1 MFLKEVIVI
10 YNVFADYTII
20 LSRMEKENMKT
31 KFMLIIS
38 ILLLVVAI
46 PFLLKND
53 THVIG
58 TVLLMISMML
68 NLIRGLVNL
77 WNERRLK

>member
-1 MFLKEVIVI
+1 
-10 YNVFADYTII
+10 
-20 LSRMEKENMKT
+20 MKT

-46 PFLLKND
+46 PFLWKDN

-58 TVLLMISMML
+58 TVLLMISIML
-68 NLIRGLVNL
+68 NLIRGLINL
-77 WNERRLK
+77 WNERILK

>member
-1 MFLKEVIVI
+1 
-10 YNVFADYTII
+10 
-20 LSRMEKENMKT
+20 MKT

-38 ILLLVVAI
+38 IPLLVLTI
-46 PFLLKND
+46 PFLWND
-53 THVIG
+53 NTHVIG

-68 NLIRGLVNL
+68 NLIRVSINL

>member
-1 MFLKEVIVI
+1 
-10 YNVFADYTII
+10 
-20 LSRMEKENMKT
+20 MKT

-46 PFLLKND
+46 LFLWND
-53 THVIG
+53 NTHVIG
-58 TVLLMISMML
+58 TVLFMTSIML
-68 NLIRGLVNL
+68 NLIRGLINL

>member
-1 MFLKEVIVI
+1 
-10 YNVFADYTII
+10 
-20 LSRMEKENMKT
+20 MKT

-46 PFLLKND
+46 PFLWKDN
-53 THVIG
+53 THIIG
-58 TVLLMISMML
+58 TALLMISFIL
-68 NLIRGLVNL
+68 NLIRGLINL

>member
-1 MFLKEVIVI
+1 MQFHEVEWKGNI
-10 YNVFADYTII
+10 
-20 LSRMEKENMKT
+20 MKT

-46 PFLLKND
+46 PFLWKDN

-58 TVLLMISMML
+58 TVLLMISIML
-68 NLIRGLVNL
+68 NLIRGLINL

>member
-1 MFLKEVIVI
+1 
-10 YNVFADYTII
+10 
-20 LSRMEKENMKT
+20 MKT

-46 PFLLKND
+46 SFLWKDN
-53 THVIG
+53 THIIG
-58 TVLLMISMML
+58 TVLLMILMML
-68 NLIRGLVNL
+68 NLIRVSINI